1 MGMKYITCIVTL
13 ILQLSAFA
21 VDKSDLHWTQKI
33 FIKEKTSS
41 KIKEKEATK
50 CQDLA
55 KENNSNFNDQKL
67 LLKNEC
73 YEKKQ

>member
-1 MGMKYITCIVTL
+1 MKIIISIVIL

-21 VDKSDLHWTQKI
+21 VDKSELHWTQKI

-55 KENNSNFNDQKL
+55 KENNSNINDQKL
-67 LLKNEC
+67 LIKDKC
-73 YEKKQ
+73 YEKKY